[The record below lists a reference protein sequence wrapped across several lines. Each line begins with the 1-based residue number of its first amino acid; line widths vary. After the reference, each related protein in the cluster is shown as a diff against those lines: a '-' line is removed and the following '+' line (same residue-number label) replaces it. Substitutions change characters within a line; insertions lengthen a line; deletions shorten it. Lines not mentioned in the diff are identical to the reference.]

1 MWIKVT
7 SLFLST
13 SLMMTSMSYAFSP
26 YSNRELDQLEK
37 EFVEQ
42 INQSPL
48 IIRDPL
54 AKQYISHLG
63 ERLAQHGG
71 LANPDFFIVKSDEIN
86 AFAGPG
92 GHIGVNT
99 RLILASD
106 NESELAGVM
115 AHEMAHV
122 RLHHL
127 YRMLEH
133 EKQMKVPMLASL
145 LAAIALGVVNPAMG
159 TGALIATLG
168 GFAQSDINFV
178 RSNEKEADR
187 IGVDVLSKSGLD
199 PRGMANFFKKM
210 QLNTRYYYTDNVP
223 AILRTHPID
232 ADRIAETENRTASMK
247 IPHQQ
252 DELDYQLFKTL
263 IHAEVLTDNRTAL
276 EYYKNCSE
284 KTKKITCRFG
294 YALVLM
300 NINQFNQAETILT
313 ELSLEAPNN
322 LTIAITLSRAQNANQ
337 HAKISME
344 KLETLL
350 TIHPDNY
357 ALLTAFAES
366 AMSANEHEK
375 AVSIL
380 LKTSRLFPRDL
391 AICESL
397 ARAQANNQHKNYAYF
412 TAAQC
417 QLLQGQRKEA
427 KRLLKLAQKLNK
439 DDLYLKARIEAK
451 LDELN
456 DENEK

>member
-1 MWIKVT
+1 MKFISFFLCSVLALP
-7 SLFLST
+7 SLT
-13 SLMMTSMSYAFSP
+13 YAFSP

-54 AKQYISHLG
+54 AKQYIHHLG

-71 LANPDFFIVKSDEIN
+71 LTTPDFFIVTSNEIN

-92 GHIGVNT
+92 GHIGINT
-99 RLILASD
+99 QLILASD
-106 NESELAGVM
+106 NESELAGVL

-133 EKQMKVPMLASL
+133 EKQMKIPMLASL
-145 LAAIALGVVNPAMG
+145 LAAIALGIINPAIG
-159 TGALIATLG
+159 TGALMATLG

-187 IGVDVLSKSGLD
+187 IGIDVLNKSGLD

-210 QLNTRYYYTDNVP
+210 QLNTRYYYTDNIP
-223 AILRTHPID
+223 TILRSHPLD
-232 ADRIAETENRTASMK
+232 ADRIAESESRTASMK
-247 IPHQQ
+247 FSPQHN
-252 DELDYQLFKTL
+252 ELDYQLFKVL
-263 IHAEVLTDNRTAL
+263 IYTTVLTDNKTAI
-276 EYYKNCSE
+276 ERYKTCAQKDRNA
-284 KTKKITCRFG
+284 ICRFG

-300 NINQFNQAETILT
+300 NINQYNQAEQILQQ
-313 ELSLEAPNN
+313 LSLEEPDN
-322 LTIAITLSRAQNANQ
+322 LYYAIMLSRTQNSNQ
-337 HAKISME
+337 HAQIAMD
-344 KLETLL
+344 KLQTLL
-350 TIHPDNY
+350 VTHPDNY
-357 ALLTAFAES
+357 AILSALAES
-366 AMSANEHEK
+366 AMSANAPNK
-375 AVSIL
+375 AAAIL

-391 AICESL
+391 SICESL
-397 ARAQANNQHKNYAYF
+397 ARAEAANRRKNYAYF

-427 KRLLKLAQKLNK
+427 IRLLKLAQTLNK
-439 DDLYLKARIEAK
+439 NDIYLKARIEAK
-451 LDELN
+451 LDEIS
-456 DENEK
+456 DTHTSA